1 MVMIWSPVAFGPTM
15 PNSAACL
22 TQFTASLPEFARQTI
37 FAPLAFACSRK
48 LEKSVV
54 PGNGCA
60 ADPTTVPPLCFIT
73 CVILANLRLAHGVVG
88 QDKEPRILALLQP

>member
-1 MVMIWSPVAFGPTM
+1 MTCVPVAFGPTM

-37 FAPLAFACSRK
+37 LAPLAFACNRK

-54 PGNGCA
+54 PGNG
-60 ADPTTVPPLCFIT
+60 
-73 CVILANLRLAHGVVG
+73 
-88 QDKEPRILALLQP
+88 